1 MNLEEIV
8 RPFALKNAV
17 DHGGRALP
25 KAVLGMVL
33 GRYPELRRK
42 VKEVKEVVENV
53 VEEIN
58 KLSLEEQM
66 AELKK
71 YKLPEEKKEERREE
85 LPPLPQAE
93 EGKVV
98 LRFAP
103 EPGGYIHLGNLRAA
117 LVNYLYAEKY
127 KGTFLLRF
135 DDTNPKKAKIPYY
148 DAIIEDLTKIGM
160 KWDKIVYQ
168 SDRFELYYKYGRKL
182 LETGHAYATFEKDL
196 PSYRRRGLPIPGRE
210 RSVEENLEI
219 FEKMLEGEYEEG
231 EVAILLKSDPRHPNP
246 VLRDPTLFRVID
258 TVPHPRKGWKYIV
271 YPTYNFA
278 SAIDDATLGI
288 THILRGKDHE
298 NNGKIQR
305 MIQEFLGLNTPVTIA
320 FGRMKI
326 EGETALP
333 LGKRYI
339 RQAFREGAIES
350 WGDVKVPT
358 VRSLLERGIQPK
370 ALIEF
375 YKGIGAKKTDISVSM
390 ESIYA
395 INRKLLDPKARR
407 FHFVPDPVEV
417 VVEGAPAIET
427 KIPYHPDRKELGERV
442 YRFKEGTHHLFI
454 SRADLPREGEKVR
467 LKHLYNIVIREVG
480 ESVVAEFAGTEIGKE
495 KKIQWVPKI
504 GEHPI
509 LAEIIHPS
517 GKNIVGYIEHWA
529 QTLKDGEIVQLE
541 RVCFARVKSN
551 QGEKIFFYWTHR

>member
-1 MNLEEIV
+1 MSLEEIV
-8 RPFALKNAV
+8 RKYALKNAV

-33 GRYPELRRK
+33 GRHPEYREN
-42 VKEVKEVVENV
+42 VAEVKEVVERV
-53 VEEIN
+53 VEEVN
-58 KLSLEEQM
+58 RLSLEEQKK
-66 AELKK
+66 ELEK
-71 YKLPEEKKEERREE
+71 YSFEEEPRREKKEG
-85 LPPLPQAE
+85 LPPLPEAK
-93 EGKVV
+93 EGSVV

-117 LVNYLYAEKY
+117 LVNYLYAEMY
-127 KGTFLLRF
+127 KGQFFLRF
-135 DDTNPKKAKIPYY
+135 DDTNPKKVKAPYY
-148 DAIIEDLTKIGM
+148 QAIAEDLRAIGI
-160 KWDKIVYQ
+160 KWDKIFYQ
-168 SDRFELYYKYGRKL
+168 SDRFELYYEYGRKL
-182 LETGHAYATFEKDL
+182 IEKGYAYATFEKDL
-196 PSYRRRGLPIPGRE
+196 PTYRRKGEPIPGRE

-219 FEKMLEGEYEEG
+219 FDNMLEGAYGEG

-258 TVPHPRKGWKYIV
+258 SVPHPRTEWKYVV

-278 SAIDDATLGI
+278 SAIDDALLGI

-305 MIQEFLGLNTPVTIA
+305 MIQEFLDLSTPVVIA

-339 RQAFREGAIES
+339 RQAFRDGTIEG

-358 VRSLLERGIQPK
+358 VRSLLERGILPETFK
-370 ALIEF
+370 AF
-375 YKGIGAKKTDISVSM
+375 YAHIGAKRTDITVSM

-395 INRKLLDPKARR
+395 INRKLVDPRARR
-407 FHFVPDPVEV
+407 IYFVPNPTLLV
-417 VVEGAPAIET
+417 VNDAPAVDVM
-427 KIPYHPDRKELGERV
+427 IPYHPDKDLGQRRYKLKKGRQEFYV
-442 YRFKEGTHHLFI
+442 PMNDIK
-454 SRADLPREGEKVR
+454 EGEKIR
-467 LKHLYNIVIREVG
+467 LKYLYNIVVEEVRD
-480 ESVVAEFAGTEIGKE
+480 VVIARFAGTDVGKE
-495 KKIQWVPKI
+495 KKIQWVPNI

-509 LAEIIHPS
+509 EAEILHPS
-517 GKNIVGYIEHWA
+517 GKNITGYIEPWA

-551 QGEKIFFYWTHR
+551 QGEKIFFYWTHE